1 MKLVILTLIIL
12 TLLQTVL
19 LPVNLV
25 LLLIL
30 ARSLVTDEKSNLW
43 LAFLAG
49 ILLGLMSGTNLGF
62 WAVIFLVVVKLVVI
76 IKQLPIQI
84 NLRTVL
90 PISLGIIVLV
100 NLVEWWFLKVSL
112 SQLKVLTEVLLSL
125 PIYLIVGW
133 WEERFVVAPAVKL
146 KLRS

>member
-1 MKLVILTLIIL
+1 MKLFILTIVVASLF
-12 TLLQTVL
+12 QTSL

-25 LLLIL
+25 LLLL
-30 ARSLVTDEKSNLW
+30 LTRSLITDERSNLW
-43 LAFLAG
+43 SAFFAG
-49 ILLGLMSGTNLGF
+49 VLLGLLSGANLGF
-62 WAVIFLVVVKLVVI
+62 WAVIFLVVVKLAVI

-112 SQLKVLTEVLLSL
+112 SQLKVLTEALLSL
-125 PIYLIVGW
+125 PIYVIVGW